1 MSRDKSPRRLG
12 ADTFLSRHSAQ
23 SFERARA
30 IGEWSSS
37 GSSCFVSSRTVRLFF
52 PPVVPFYC
60 CDGAMRFLKLNK
72 RNGYPPRSAVT
83 HGPIGDSWPMTFFG
97 YPRGHRVKS
106 ETLVLEQH
114 GGLTSP
120 VDTRPRTKRL
130 KNPTAT
136 AKDDPQDGTDSL
148 SETLKLLV
156 SNSWRRNLL
165 LSSRRSG

>member
-37 GSSCFVSSRTVRLFF
+37 GSSCFVSSHETVRLFF

-83 HGPIGDSWPMTFFG
+83 HGEIGDSRVGTTRWPDFSGG
-97 YPRGHRVKS
+97 YSPSNQASQEPDGHR
-106 ETLVLEQH
+106 Q
-114 GGLTSP
+114 G
-120 VDTRPRTKRL
+120 
-130 KNPTAT
+130 
-136 AKDDPQDGTDSL
+136 
-148 SETLKLLV
+148 
-156 SNSWRRNLL
+156 
-165 LSSRRSG
+165 